1 MPTYDVQGFHPPAP
15 VATVTLR
22 TNDGRKSLS
31 DVKMLIDTGADVSL
45 IPKSSVRLLGLEDR
59 EQEGYELTGFDGSKS
74 VAKSVDCEL
83 LFLRRAF
90 RGAYLVV
97 EDATGILGRDVL
109 NHISLVF
116 DGPRLNWR
124 EEHAVE

>member
-1 MPTYDVQGFHPPAP
+1 M
-15 VATVTLR
+15 VTLR
-22 TNDGRKSLS
+22 TQDGGKSLS
-31 DVKMLIDTGADVSL
+31 DVMMLIDSGADVSL

-59 EQEGYELTGFDGSKS
+59 EREGYELIGFDGSKS
-74 VAKSVDCEL
+74 VASSVECEL

-124 EEHAVE
+124 EENAAE